1 MDRRLI
7 ETLKRNTKEL
17 RGGGEFIDAYNLSIN
32 DSGVAG
38 VIYSRINL
46 CNHIYVTDMNTKVI
60 GMLDLEG
67 RHESALRVHDINYI
81 SPTINTM
88 TGGGLEPKIMKDL
101 RIRKLTPREC
111 WRLMDFTDKDFD
123 KAAKVNSDSRLYMQ
137 AGNSI
142 VVRVLEEIFKQMLKE

>member
-1 MDRRLI
+1 
-7 ETLKRNTKEL
+7 
-17 RGGGEFIDAYNLSIN
+17 
-32 DSGVAG
+32 
-38 VIYSRINL
+38 
-46 CNHIYVTDMNTKVI
+46 MNTKVI
-60 GMLDLEG
+60 GMLDLDG